1 MRTVVITL
9 IRMVLIKEGGKD
21 EKHGDSSYEDNMNDE
36 KHGCECVMINV
47 IGDETGSYPCAQLG
61 ATS

>member
-1 MRTVVITL
+1 
-9 IRMVLIKEGGKD
+9 MVLIKEGGKD